1 MEKNQED
8 SEDDQIDT
16 NHCPVCSKKCK
27 KLLLH
32 LNKAENCKTNV
43 CPDFHLKLQ
52 QMSKLDER
60 EINGTL
66 SKDSLFD
73 NSKLDDLQRLEAA
86 ISPRLQDSDFQSKV

>member
-1 MEKNQED
+1 MNAVIN
-8 SEDDQIDT
+8 DQ
-16 NHCPVCSKKCK
+16 
-27 KLLLH
+27 
-32 LNKAENCKTNV
+32 NK
-43 CPDFHLKLQ
+43 KLQ

-60 EINGTL
+60 DINGTL